1 MTRAFHPDW
10 RAALDGR
17 PLPLFR
23 ADGFL
28 TAAFVPS
35 GDHVL
40 ELDYDVT
47 PFALGLAVS
56 AVSAAAAVAL
66 ILMRRRP

>member
-10 RAALDGR
+10 RAALDAR

-28 TAAFVPS
+28 TAAFVPA

-56 AVSAAAAVAL
+56 AVSAAAVVAL